1 MQDGSCQIN
10 QGIYI
15 STNSFTFV
23 ECEFLCEILN
33 RKYKLKSTVV
43 KTGFNNQWR
52 ISIWKESMVTLVSIV
67 KPYIIEEMKYKFIG
81 YI

>member
-1 MQDGSCQIN
+1 M
-10 QGIYI
+10 
-15 STNSFTFV
+15 
-23 ECEFLCEILN
+23 ECVFLSEILN

-43 KTGFNNQWR
+43 KSGHLNQWR
-52 ISIWKESMVTLVSIV
+52 ISIWKESMVTLVSRV